1 MKTNIISL
9 IQDDIKIS
17 RLIGLLE
24 NLAISANSYYL
35 GNFTVIF
42 SLMEITDS
50 EENRES
56 YHCLVEQGEDLD
68 KYGSPEKVKELAE
81 EIYRE
86 LLVSFK

>member
-24 NLAISANSYYL
+24 NLAISANCYYL
-35 GNFTVIF
+35 GNSKVIF
-42 SLMEITDS
+42 SLMEITDN

-56 YHCLVEQGEDLD
+56 YHFLVERGEDLD
-68 KYGSPEKVKELAE
+68 KYDSPEKVKELVE

-86 LLVSFK
+86 LLSLSR